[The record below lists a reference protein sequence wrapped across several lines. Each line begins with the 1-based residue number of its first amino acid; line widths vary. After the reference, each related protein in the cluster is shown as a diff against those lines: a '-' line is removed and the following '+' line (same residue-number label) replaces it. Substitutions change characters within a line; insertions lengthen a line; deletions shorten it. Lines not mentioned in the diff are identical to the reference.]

1 MPTTTSSCISHVSTI
16 GPPHSTPFLLH
27 FYFPASE
34 QAVVTG
40 VVPSPPRVLPQ
51 RLSRIGFSNSIL
63 LVDFPSSVANSRS
76 IALRKSLYAPEKSLQ
91 NYANMHRGGLELTKL
106 TYTRLED
113 NLIRHLGDSTDY

>member
-1 MPTTTSSCISHVSTI
+1 M
-16 GPPHSTPFLLH
+16 
-27 FYFPASE
+27 
-34 QAVVTG
+34 VTG

-91 NYANMHRGGLELTKL
+91 NYANMHPGGLELTKL